1 MDREVENALNELIER
16 LDEKKFFEKYCRLVC
31 PLYGH
36 GMCEKCPLTKME
48 IMELWAC
55 NTDVFDSVERQVYDN
70 KKE

>member
-1 MDREVENALNELIER
+1 MSLELINS
-16 LDEKKFFEKYCRLVC
+16 
-31 PLYGH
+31 
-36 GMCEKCPLTKME
+36 LTKME